1 MGIFDLF
8 GGKKASESA
17 KEQEQLSAAA
27 QKEKEMQAAMDAH
40 ADLEWPGF
48 PKLNPV
54 NAPELEAPQMP
65 ETVSD
70 ERKNEIGEMI
80 YDADM
85 SPDSL
90 RFLS

>member
-54 NAPELEAPQMP
+54 RVEFYSKKALLINLLQR
-65 ETVSD
+65 TGHYQS
-70 ERKNEIGEMI
+70 K
-80 YDADM
+80 
-85 SPDSL
+85 
-90 RFLS
+90 